1 MQDEA
6 IMRIKFLSICLLLM
20 LISTSDA
27 ATFYLLR
34 HAEKQTGD
42 NPELT
47 VQGQKRAGRVAK
59 LLSLSDIQAVYS
71 TDYQRTRQT
80 AEPIAQVKNLPV
92 QLYNPK
98 SLKQFAQKLIDLNEN
113 AIIVGHSN
121 TTPELVNLLSGQ
133 TVPAM
138 DEGTFNLI
146 YQVIT
151 IPDSTDKKAV
161 INVLSSQQ

>member
-1 MQDEA
+1 
-6 IMRIKFLSICLLLM
+6 MRIKFLSICLLLM
-20 LISTSDA
+20 LLSTADA

-47 VQGQKRAGRVAK
+47 AQGQKRAGRVAK
-59 LLSLSDIQAVYS
+59 LLLLTDIQAVYS

-98 SLKQFAQKLIDLNEN
+98 PLKQFAQKLIDLNEN

-121 TTPELVNLLSGQ
+121 TTPELVNLLSGH

-151 IPDSTDKKAV
+151 IPDSADKKAL
-161 INVLSSQQ
+161 INILSSQ

>member
-20 LISTSDA
+20 LLSTADA

-47 VQGQKRAGRVAK
+47 AQGQKRAGRVAK
-59 LLSLSDIQAVYS
+59 LLSLTDIQAIYS

-161 INVLSSQQ
+161 INVLSSQ